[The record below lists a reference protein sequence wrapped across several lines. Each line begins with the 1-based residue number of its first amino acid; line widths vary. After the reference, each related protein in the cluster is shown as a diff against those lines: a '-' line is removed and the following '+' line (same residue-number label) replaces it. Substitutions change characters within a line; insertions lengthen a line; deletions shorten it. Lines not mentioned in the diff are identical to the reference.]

1 VSYCQRWGTLELFF
15 FFSGFCKK
23 KQTTWKF
30 YHLQFI
36 KSNSSISTFIR
47 HGYISQVLQS
57 QLDDTLA
64 QSDLSDVL
72 ISSQARVESE
82 LKFLNDSVKNLRER
96 GEVLG
101 EIEQGL
107 GEGCGEGGS
116 KDPLVGVVPD
126 SKLGAQLMELI
137 AEDCAIEVK

>member
-1 VSYCQRWGTLELFF
+1 M
-15 FFSGFCKK
+15 
-23 KQTTWKF
+23 
-30 YHLQFI
+30 
-36 KSNSSISTFIR
+36 
-47 HGYISQVLQS
+47 
-57 QLDDTLA
+57 
-64 QSDLSDVL
+64 
-72 ISSQARVESE
+72 ESE

-96 GEVLG
+96 GEVLV

-116 KDPLVGVVPD
+116 TDPLAGVVPD